1 MPVLY
6 FDTCALAKRYYKES
20 GHEDV
25 KRLIGVPTNNIVLSN
40 IGAAEMSSVLWKKYR
55 QGALTEQNA
64 QKRLSRFIYDGQ
76 NEYKLYPVK
85 AQLLGD
91 AIGLIQKHGLRTLD
105 AIHLATA
112 RRIQQAV
119 QRFKMITSDKDLF
132 FAADDEGMRPIDPA
146 GNFP

>member
-1 MPVLY
+1 MSVLY
-6 FDTCALAKRYYKES
+6 FDTSALAKRYYKES

-25 KRLIGVPTNNIVLSN
+25 KQLIGVSTNNVVLSN
-40 IGAAEMSSVLWKKYR
+40 IGATEMSSVLWKKYR
-55 QGALTEQNA
+55 QGELTEQNA
-64 QKRLSRFIYDGQ
+64 RMRLSRFIYDGQ

-91 AIGLIQKHGLRTLD
+91 AIGLIQKHDVRALD

-112 RRIQQAV
+112 RRVQQAV
-119 QRFKMITSDKDLF
+119 QSFKMITSDEDLF